1 MKVTG
6 VGKQVEQRRGFSQQ
20 KRKEMEIA
28 VEEIEA
34 EWQTRVV

>member
-6 VGKQVEQRRGFSQQ
+6 VGKQVEQRRGLSQK
-20 KRKEMEIA
+20 KRQEREIA

-34 EWQTRVV
+34 GWQSRVV